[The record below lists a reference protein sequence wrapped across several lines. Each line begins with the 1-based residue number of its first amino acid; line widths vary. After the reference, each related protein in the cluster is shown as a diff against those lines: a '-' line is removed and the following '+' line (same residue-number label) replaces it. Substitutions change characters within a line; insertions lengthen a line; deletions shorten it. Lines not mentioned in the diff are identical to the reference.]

1 MTTRAPATAPRPT
14 IGARHAIAIC
24 VGIVIGAGIFATPAL
39 VAANSA
45 NSLTFILA
53 WVAGGALSIVGALC
67 YAELA
72 SAYPGVGGDY
82 SYLKRAFG
90 DRVGF
95 IYAWARLSVIQTGS
109 IALLAFVCGDYL
121 AQIVDLGPA
130 GPAIFAAATVVVLTA
145 INRAGA
151 RQATGTQFWL
161 TLLEVGGLMLIA
173 IAALFFVPAAPAAA
187 TIPATD
193 ASAIGLVMV
202 FVLLTFGGWSETVYV
217 TAEMRGSRRRIAWVL
232 VASLALV
239 TLLYVAVNLAFLYA
253 LGLGG
258 LANSQAVAADVMR
271 LALGEGGAIVISAIV
286 AIAALTSANAT
297 IITGARTGHALGANT
312 PALGWLG
319 RWDGARDTP
328 GNALLAQGGVAL
340 LLVIFGSMARDGFAS
355 AVEFTAPVFWLAMT
369 GVGIALFVLRVRD
382 PQAERPF
389 RVPLYPVL
397 PAIFCATSLYLL
409 WSSIAYTGAA
419 ALAGV
424 AVLAIG
430 ALLSLLIRI
439 TPEDSPPQQEF
450 AR

>member
-1 MTTRAPATAPRPT
+1 VTDDAPAMAPRPT
-14 IGARHAIAIC
+14 LGARHAIAIC
-24 VGIVIGAGIFATPAL
+24 VGIVIGAGIFGTPAL
-39 VAANSA
+39 VAANAASP
-45 NSLTFILA
+45 LVFVLA
-53 WVAGGALSIVGALC
+53 WVAGGVLSIIGALC

-90 DRVGF
+90 DRIGF

-130 GPAIFAAATVVVLTA
+130 GPTIFAAATVIALTA

-151 RQATGTQFWL
+151 RQGTGTQMWL
-161 TLLEVGGLMLIA
+161 TLLEVGGLVLIA
-173 IAALFFVPAAPAAA
+173 VAAFLFVPAAPAAA
-187 TIPATD
+187 TAPAT
-193 ASAIGLVMV
+193 ASSAIGLVMV

-232 VASLALV
+232 VAGLTFV
-239 TLLYVAVNLAFLYA
+239 TLLYVAVNLAFLHV

-258 LANSQAVAADVMR
+258 IARSEAVAADVMR
-271 LALGEGGAIVISAIV
+271 LALGDGGAIAISAIV

-297 IITGARTGHALGANT
+297 VITGARTGHALGVNT
-312 PALGWLG
+312 PALRWLG

-328 GNALLAQGGVAL
+328 GNALIAQGAVAL
-340 LLVIFGSMARDGFAS
+340 LLVVIGGLSRDGFAH
-355 AVEFTAPVFWLAMT
+355 AIEFTAPVFWLAMT
-369 GVGIALFVLRVRD
+369 GVGVALFVLRAREPD
-382 PQAERPF
+382 IDRPF

-397 PAIFCATSLYLL
+397 PAVFCATSLYLL
-409 WSSIAYTGAA
+409 WSSIAYTGVA
-419 ALAGV
+419 ALMGV

-430 ALLSLLIRI
+430 AVLSIAIRL
-439 TPEDSPPQQEF
+439 TPDDPPPQQEF